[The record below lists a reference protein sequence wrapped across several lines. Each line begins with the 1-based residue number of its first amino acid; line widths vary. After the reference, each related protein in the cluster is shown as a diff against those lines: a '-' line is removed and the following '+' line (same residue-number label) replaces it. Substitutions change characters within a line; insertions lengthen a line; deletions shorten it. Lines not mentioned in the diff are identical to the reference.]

1 MAPAAALSASIQY
14 VTLGIDREVFA
25 IDVALVQE
33 ILDHCPISRIPNAP
47 PALMGMIDVR
57 HRTVPVID
65 LRTKLGLPPVPPSLS
80 TRIVVL
86 DVPLH
91 GRRVLLGLLADR
103 VYEVTPLADHPME
116 DAPDIGVR
124 WRSQFIRGVGRQG
137 DRFVIVLDVSHLF
150 GVDETMLLAPAAS
163 AVAG

>member
-1 MAPAAALSASIQY
+1 MAPAAALSASTQY

-33 ILDHCPISRIPNAP
+33 ILDHRPISRIPNAP

-65 LRTKLGLPPVPPSLS
+65 LRTKLGLPPVPPTPS

-86 DVPLH
+86 DVPLQ
-91 GRRVLLGLLADR
+91 GRMVVLGLLADR

-124 WRSQFIRGVGRQG
+124 WRSQFIRGVGRHG

-150 GVDETMLLAPAAS
+150 GADETMLLDPATSA
-163 AVAG
+163 AVA